1 MKYLTVLLAS
11 IVLTSCSSFEFKT
24 NLDPQNFK
32 EYFKPSY
39 VTEVD
44 EDDLA
49 RMNYYKNKRCPY
61 YKIGDEYTI
70 VRKQN

>member
-44 EDDLA
+44 EDDLCCLSGA
-49 RMNYYKNKRCPY
+49 IDRCVLE
-61 YKIGDEYTI
+61 KGEENND
-70 VRKQN
+70 